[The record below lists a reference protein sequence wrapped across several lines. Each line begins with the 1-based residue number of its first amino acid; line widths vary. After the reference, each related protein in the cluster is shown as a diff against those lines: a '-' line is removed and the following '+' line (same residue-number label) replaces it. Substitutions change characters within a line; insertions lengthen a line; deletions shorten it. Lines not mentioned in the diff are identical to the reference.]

1 MAGTIT
7 ITVRGGRSVRAGVL
21 FLLGNVVVSSAVGF
35 LIGLAGELVP
45 VRASLF
51 AIALVCLACL
61 VSFVAFGRLPFVPW
75 PPQLP
80 STWLDRRH
88 PSRTALRYALVWGL
102 TFATPIRAGSLL
114 ALAAVGLAL
123 HDPPLV
129 AALFAVVGCIRA
141 LPASVTPLRVP
152 IDAASTRKGAAGS
165 WQRPLVGVLDAAAVA
180 ALFALASAAL
190 TT

>member
-21 FLLGNVVVSSAVGF
+21 FLLGNVVVSSAVG
-35 LIGLAGELVP
+35 LVIGFAGALVP
-45 VRASLF
+45 VRVSLF
-51 AIALVCLACL
+51 AIALVCIACL
-61 VSFVAFGRLPFVPW
+61 GSFVAFGRLPFVPW

-88 PSRTALRYALVWGL
+88 PSLTALRYAVVWGL
-102 TFATPIRAGSLL
+102 AFATPIRAGSLL

-141 LPASVTPLRVP
+141 LPASVTPVRVP
-152 IDAASTRKGAAGS
+152 VDVAPGRRGVGGS
-165 WQRPLVGVLDAAAVA
+165 WQRPLVGILDAAAVA
-180 ALFALASAAL
+180 ALFALAAAAL

>member
-1 MAGTIT
+1 MVGTIT
-7 ITVRGGRSVRAGVL
+7 ITVRGGRSVRAGLV
-21 FLLGNVVVSSAVGF
+21 FLLGNVVVSSAVGI

-51 AIALVCLACL
+51 AIALVCIACL
-61 VSFVAFGRLPFVPW
+61 VSFVVFGRLPFFPW

-102 TFATPIRAGSLL
+102 AFATPIRAGSLL

-123 HDPPLV
+123 RDPLLV
-129 AALFAVVGCIRA
+129 AALFAVVGFIRA
-141 LPASVTPLRVP
+141 LPASMTPLRMP
-152 IDAASTRKGAAGS
+152 TDAAPTRKGARGS

-190 TT
+190 T